1 MRFAIALLLVINALL
16 VAVQTGIVK
25 LPEPPR
31 PQPIP
36 QPLRS
41 DALRLVRATVTE
53 YGGQRGE
60 PSAHSG
66 PSDRPEPS
74 VAAADAPSPQPPSG
88 AAPQLPLPGST
99 SSSASGSDA
108 GSDAPRGAAQPPL
121 AAAPEAPQPPSL
133 PASSVAP
140 SLEPSA
146 TPPAQQPS
154 APPSAPS
161 ATPAA
166 PSAPTPS
173 PPPKAANLCR
183 LAEIDRERVHI
194 AQELAQSV
202 GGVRLAIVREA
213 AVDAWWVTT
222 PRQANE
228 KAARALAE
236 TLRQQGVNDLF
247 IIRDPGP
254 HQWRISLGIFRTR
267 ERAERL
273 VAELRRRGVTAV
285 ELLPRERSPKVAVT
299 VEGAQPLVDRF
310 LGRARARLPEVT
322 WQECAR

>member
-53 YGGQRGE
+53 YGNKRGE
-60 PSAHSG
+60 PSASSG
-66 PSDRPEPS
+66 PTDRPEPS

-88 AAPQLPLPGST
+88 AAPQSPPPGP
-99 SSSASGSDA
+99 ASGSDA
-108 GSDAPRGAAQPPL
+108 GSDAPGGAGRPPL

-133 PASSVAP
+133 PASSEAP

-154 APPSAPS
+154 APPSAPP

-166 PSAPTPS
+166 PPSAPTPF
-173 PPPKAANLCR
+173 PPPKAVILCR

-202 GGVRLAIVREA
+202 GGVRLAIAREA

-285 ELLPRERSPKVAVT
+285 ELLPRERSPKVTIT

>member
-53 YGGQRGE
+53 YGNKRGE

-66 PSDRPEPS
+66 PSDRQESS

-88 AAPQLPLPGST
+88 AAPQLPLPGS
-99 SSSASGSDA
+99 ASGSDA
-108 GSDAPRGAAQPPL
+108 PGGADRPPL
-121 AAAPEAPQPPSL
+121 AAAPEAPEPPSL
-133 PASSVAP
+133 PASSMAP
-140 SLEPSA
+140 SLQPSA
-146 TPPAQQPS
+146 TPTAQQPS
-154 APPSAPS
+154 APPSAPP
-161 ATPAA
+161 ATPAVP

-173 PPPKAANLCR
+173 PPPKAANLCL

-202 GGVRLAIVREA
+202 GGVRLAIAREA

-273 VAELRRRGVTAV
+273 IAELRRRGVTAV
-285 ELLPRERSPKVAVT
+285 ELLPRERSPKVTVT